1 MSTTV
6 PIFASSRTAAKLFDL
21 REPEFLQLVEAGH
34 LPGAIDIGGGIRRWE
49 VDRLRLIASGTAA
62 LGGEMDW

>member
-1 MSTTV
+1 MSKTV

-34 LPGAIDIGGGIRRWE
+34 LPRGRQIAPGMVRWVTDDLRRIACGDAIDGGI
-49 VDRLRLIASGTAA
+49 
-62 LGGEMDW
+62 DW